1 MRGDAPQE
9 GVKIWDIA
17 LRLFHWALVVA
28 FAFSAWSAFQD
39 KFGIYAN
46 MHTYA
51 GVCVLI
57 LVCWRIL
64 WGLAGSES
72 ARFTSFVRGPKA
84 IMGYLKHGDA
94 AKCPGHNPLGAWSVV
109 LMLLLLLAQA
119 VMGLFAT
126 DDMFFSGPLS
136 DQAGDW
142 AGRLTRW
149 HKQTGLVLLALAGL
163 HILVVLYYTL
173 IKKAGLVRA
182 MITGTKPAAK
192 RAPKLASPWRALAIL
207 VPLAG
212 TLWYLILG

>member
-1 MRGDAPQE
+1 MRGDAQKE

-28 FAFSAWSAFQD
+28 FAFAAYSAFQD
-39 KFGIYAN
+39 KFGIYAG

-51 GVCVLI
+51 GVTVLI

-64 WGLAGSES
+64 WGFIGSES
-72 ARFTSFVRGPKA
+72 ARFSSFVRGPKA
-84 IMGYLKHGDA
+84 IMGYLKQGDA
-94 AKCPGHNPLGAWSVV
+94 AKCPGHNPLGALSVV

-136 DQAGDW
+136 EHAGDW
-142 AGRLTRW
+142 GGRLTRW
-149 HKQTGLVLLALAGL
+149 HKQTGLVLIGLAGL
-163 HILVVLYYTL
+163 HVAVVLYYTL

-182 MITGTKPAAK
+182 MITGRKAAPRK
-192 RAPKLASPWRALAIL
+192 APKMASAWLALAIL
-207 VPLAG
+207 IPVALG
-212 TLWYLILG
+212 LWYVILG

>member
-1 MRGDAPQE
+1 MRGDAQLQ

-28 FAFSAWSAFQD
+28 FALAAYSAYQD

-51 GVCVLI
+51 GVTILI
-57 LVCWRIL
+57 LICWRIL

-72 ARFTSFVRGPKA
+72 ARFTSFVRGPGA

-94 AKCPGHNPLGAWSVV
+94 AKCPGHNPLGALSVM

-136 DQAGDW
+136 EQAGEW
-142 AGRLTRW
+142 GGRLTRW
-149 HKQTGLVLLALAGL
+149 HKQTGLVLIGLAGL
-163 HILVVLYYTL
+163 HIAVVLYYTL

-182 MITGTKPAAK
+182 MITGRKT
-192 RAPKLASPWRALAIL
+192 APKKAPRLASPWLALGIL
-207 VPLAG
+207 VPVAAG
-212 TLWYLILG
+212 LWYAILG